1 MRIRWSTM
9 ALAVPLLL
17 SGCSAFEGYFSGPE
31 QRFSGLL
38 ERSGA
43 DYVLRECGSRE
54 VLPVQS
60 SEALDALWQQTA
72 QPGQTAIFAELMA
85 RQGAQLVPGE
95 VLRMQSHGR
104 GCADQT
110 GADAQ
115 WVAVSYQPGWQAT
128 LDGRGLHRSEQGQ
141 SEVTDSIMV
150 EYLPDG
156 SLNAASL
163 PAHRVQLWLYP
174 QACQEPVSGDYF
186 HMRATLVV
194 DGEQRSG
201 CAYRGREASDQP
213 PR

>member
-1 MRIRWSTM
+1 MRIRWSAM
-9 ALAVPLLL
+9 ALALPLLL

-54 VLPVQS
+54 MRPVQATA
-60 SEALDALWQQTA
+60 ALDGLWAQTA

-85 RQGAQLVPGE
+85 RQGDALVPAE

-104 GCADQT
+104 GCADLT

-115 WVAVSYQPGWQAT
+115 WVALSYKPGWQAT
-128 LDGRGLHRSEQGQ
+128 LDGRGLNRSEQG
-141 SEVTDSIMV
+141 ERVATDSVMI

-201 CAYRGREASDQP
+201 CAYRGRQASNQP